1 MNSTVN
7 MRMDFCMEMNS
18 GSLHSKSCQQEY
30 LMNDGPKLLMED
42 LITFIK
48 VFNNSEIEEVDKS
61 IGGLSS
67 HMANYTR
74 FSTG

>member
-1 MNSTVN
+1 
-7 MRMDFCMEMNS
+7 
-18 GSLHSKSCQQEY
+18 
-30 LMNDGPKLLMED
+30 MNDGPKLLKED

-48 VFNNSEIEEVDKS
+48 VFNNPEIEEVDKS

-74 FSTG
+74 FLHALG